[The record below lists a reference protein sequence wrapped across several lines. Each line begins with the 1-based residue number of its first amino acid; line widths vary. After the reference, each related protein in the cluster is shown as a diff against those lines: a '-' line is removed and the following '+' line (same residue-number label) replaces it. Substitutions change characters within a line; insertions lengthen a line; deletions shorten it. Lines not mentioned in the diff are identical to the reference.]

1 MDQAARHTDVGITHQ
16 KFQREHPLLHK
27 LPELIVGANNKP
39 VRLLDVSLED
49 LKAYMAFL
57 TRRIERHE
65 RWLKRKAEQW

>member
-1 MDQAARHTDVGITHQ
+1 MDQAARDTDVGIIYQ
-16 KFQREHPLLHK
+16 KFQREHPLLYD

-57 TRRIERHE
+57 TSRIERHE
-65 RWLKRKAEQW
+65 RLLKRKAEQW